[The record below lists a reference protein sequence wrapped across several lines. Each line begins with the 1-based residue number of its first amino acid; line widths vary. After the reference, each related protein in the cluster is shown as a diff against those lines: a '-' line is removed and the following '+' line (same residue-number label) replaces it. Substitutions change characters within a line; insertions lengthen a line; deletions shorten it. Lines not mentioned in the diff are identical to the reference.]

1 MYLPQRLRSLP
12 VKSLYYGVVLAMAA
26 TLSISFLVFHA
37 ISDRMQKKS
46 IDPAFDRIDEFEI
59 MSARAALNSGGCKG
73 RGGDNGTR

>member
-46 IDPAFDRIDEFEI
+46 IDPAFDRID
-59 MSARAALNSGGCKG
+59 
-73 RGGDNGTR
+73 